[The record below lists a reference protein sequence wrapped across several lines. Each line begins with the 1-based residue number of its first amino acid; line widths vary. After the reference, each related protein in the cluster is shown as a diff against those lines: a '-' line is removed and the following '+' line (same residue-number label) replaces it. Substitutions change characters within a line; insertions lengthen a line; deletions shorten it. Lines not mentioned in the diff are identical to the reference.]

1 MNNFSGA
8 EALIAGLRC
17 TAIRRLK
24 RTWGRV
30 SSQVQATLSGLEN
43 TFDTAGPYKVLL
55 SRTQPPCVPSL
66 RVYLR
71 ELSLIQK
78 ESTDII
84 EVGGKGGSSG
94 TKLINF
100 EKRQW
105 VNDILQHILKFQ
117 SQPYNLNKIPAIRKF
132 IEDGLAEMDNI
143 PDLLSLSTLTE
154 PDDKEDEKMVR
165 LLQES
170 GFT

>member
-1 MNNFSGA
+1 
-8 EALIAGLRC
+8 
-17 TAIRRLK
+17 
-24 RTWGRV
+24 
-30 SSQVQATLSGLEN
+30 
-43 TFDTAGPYKVLL
+43 
-55 SRTQPPCVPSL
+55 
-66 RVYLR
+66 LR